1 MNDEDLEIL
10 IKKTKDRATEIFAKT
25 ENCAYSPFIALME
38 AINVPLNDEINA
50 IPIGFAGGI
59 SGSGHICGALW
70 ASIATISIYQKKLVD
85 KNNENKNEPFILR
98 YISVHN
104 KSSEAYKNFV
114 STFGSPNC
122 KDLNQK
128 FDLISEE
135 QRKKCT
141 YIVRKTIE
149 ITLREIFE
157 KERDKNGKQ

>member
-104 KSSEAYKNFV
+104 KSSETYKNFV
-114 STFGSPNC
+114 ST
-122 KDLNQK
+122 